1 MEDFTPTQAE
11 MSSSSRELQSV
22 EMTIRESKTKLMT
35 RNTSILYWVTD
46 SQVLRSW
53 LTTGSGIE
61 HIQKRLKE
69 LFNELHSIG
78 CVIIP
83 IWSPRETKLIRM
95 ADQLSK
101 LKESTDEWGIQK
113 KYIRMLE
120 KLAGQQVDCDVFAS
134 FLNRKTHKYYSKLAE
149 VESAGVDAFM
159 QDWGEN
165 QYNYVCPPVS
175 LAIETYKKMAA
186 EPSRGVLVLP
196 YWKRNPFWPVITFD
210 GIHLRREFT
219 KFHDFRARIT
229 TGILYGNNSTFI
241 HGETKLLMALFY
253 DSTSDATM
261 SLRSRC
267 TLNGC
272 SACMI

>member
-1 MEDFTPTQAE
+1 MPLKD
-11 MSSSSRELQSV
+11 
-22 EMTIRESKTKLMT
+22 
-35 RNTSILYWVTD
+35 
-46 SQVLRSW
+46 
-53 LTTGSGIE
+53 
-61 HIQKRLKE
+61 LKE

-120 KLAGQQVDCDVFAS
+120 KLAGQQVDCNVFAS

-149 VESAGVDAFM
+149 VESAGVDAFI

-229 TGILYGNNSTFI
+229 TGILYGTNSTFI

-253 DSTSDATM
+253 DSISDATM